1 MPDARTR
8 RLAAIMFADMV
19 GYTALMQS
27 DEDDAR
33 AQRDRHRTI
42 ISAIVAGHNGRV
54 LQYYGDGTLSIF
66 DSAVEAVECAVA
78 VQLAVAGE
86 PLIPLR
92 IGIHSGD
99 IVQDADGVY
108 GDGVNVASRI
118 ENLSAPGGVMISG
131 KVYDEIKNHAS
142 ISAVAIGAVRLRKIE
157 YRLALF
163 AIANEGLVVP
173 SVHDVRERT
182 ERDGSDT
189 FTAATDF
196 TGEDGSPVPPRERGP
211 GELFLQRVRDRAI
224 LQWGMIYTAAALVTV
239 QTARFASEL
248 LNWPSLIHR
257 SLALLGFVGF
267 FVTLIVAWFHGEKG
281 RQRVQR
287 VEVALIAG
295 LLIIAAAGLRLLPTS
310 GSDGTGAATLAPPAV
325 NDDRPSV
332 AVMPWENRSG
342 VAEDDYFADGIHDEI
357 LTRLS
362 KISGL
367 RVISRQSVM
376 QFRDSPMSARQIATQ
391 LGVQYILQAGLMRVR
406 DTVRVN
412 VQLIDGRT
420 EDVAWAESSDRYLTL
435 ENLFAIQAEIAQTIA
450 DTLRATVTPAEK
462 AEMGRFETDDLL
474 AYDYYLQGR
483 GYYLR
488 PGYVRA
494 DFASAQAL
502 FEQAIDRDPD
512 FALARAALSR
522 VHGQMYWEQFDPT
535 PARLRAQREQAE
547 AALRLQPDLPQA
559 HLAIGWWYYVNG
571 DFERALSEY
580 QAARRGLPNDAEIV
594 SMIGYTHRRLGNWPE
609 VFTAF
614 EEAIRLNPRD
624 ATLFYDLGGHSYIV
638 RRQYAE
644 AIRAYDRALSLAPD
658 FYDAA
663 LRKGDA
669 WVHWQGQLDT
679 MRAVIARLP
688 ADLHTPEIDIARADL
703 ALRERDPDRLLR
715 LLEAEPAEVFETQ
728 LVYLPK
734 TLYSGWAHQLS
745 GDAVG
750 ARAAFDSAAVLLE
763 SRSRE
768 RPEDA
773 RILAGLGYAFAG
785 SGRAADAESMARRTV
800 RVAERNAIT
809 VPQATEMAARILAQ
823 AGLTRESVEQ
833 LSRLL
838 SDSSPVSIN
847 TVRLDPLY
855 DPIRDTPEFRALE
868 TEYGAETVPDS
879 DPSN

>member
-19 GYTALMQS
+19 GYTSLMQS
-27 DEDDAR
+27 DEDEAR
-33 AQRDRHRTI
+33 AQRDLHRTI
-42 ISAIVAGHNGRV
+42 ISAAVSGHNGRV

-78 VQLAVAGE
+78 VQLKVARE

-118 ENLSAPGGVMISG
+118 EHLSAPGGVMISG
-131 KVYDEIKNHAS
+131 KVFDEVKNHTS
-142 ISAVAIGAVRLRKIE
+142 ITAVPIGAVQLRKIE
-157 YRLALF
+157 YRLAVF
-163 AIANEGLVVP
+163 AIANDGLAVP
-173 SVHDVRERT
+173 SVQDVRDRT
-182 ERDGSDT
+182 EKDGSDT
-189 FTAATDF
+189 FTAATEV
-196 TGEDGSPVPPRERGP
+196 TGEDGSPVPPRERGT

-239 QTARFASEL
+239 QTARYATEL
-248 LNWPSLIHR
+248 LNWTSLIHR
-257 SLALLGFVGF
+257 GLALVALVGF
-267 FVTLIVAWFHGEKG
+267 FVTLVVAWFHGEKG
-281 RQRVQR
+281 RQRIQR
-287 VEVALIAG
+287 VEVVLIAG
-295 LLIIAAAGLRLLPTS
+295 LLIVAAAGLRLLPTS
-310 GSDGTGAATLAPPAV
+310 GPRGADTTALTAPID
-325 NDDRPSV
+325 NRPSV
-332 AVMPWENRSG
+332 AVMPWANRSG
-342 VAEDDYFADGIHDEI
+342 VAEDAYFADGIHDEV

-376 QFRDSPMSARQIATQ
+376 QFRDSPLSARQIADQ
-391 LGVQYILQAGLMRVR
+391 LGVQYILQAGLLRVR

-420 EDVAWAESSDRYLTL
+420 EDVAWADTHDRYLTL
-435 ENLFAIQAEIAQTIA
+435 ENLLAIQAEIAQTIA
-450 DTLRATVTPAEK
+450 DTLRATVTPAEQ

-474 AYDYYLQGR
+474 AYDFYLQGR
-483 GYYLR
+483 SYYLR

-494 DFASAQAL
+494 DFESAQAL
-502 FEQAIDRDPD
+502 FERAIERDPQ

-535 PARLRAQREQAE
+535 PERLRMQREQAE
-547 AALRLQPDLPQA
+547 EALRLQPDLPQA
-559 HLAIGWWYYVNG
+559 HLAIGWWYYVNA
-571 DFERALSEY
+571 DFQRALQEY
-580 QAARRGLPNDAEIV
+580 LTARRGLPNDAEIV
-594 SMIGYTHRRLGNWPE
+594 SMIGYTYRRLDNWSE
-609 VFTAF
+609 VFAAF
-614 EEAIRLNPRD
+614 EEAIRLSPRD

-658 FYDAA
+658 FHDAA
-663 LRKGDA
+663 LRKADA
-669 WVHWQGQLDT
+669 WLHWQGRLDT

-688 ADLHTPEIDIARADL
+688 QDLHAPEIDIARADL
-703 ALRERDPDRLLR
+703 ALKERDPDRLLR
-715 LLEAEPAEVFETQ
+715 LLDAEPDDVFETQ

-734 TLYSGWAHQLS
+734 SLYAAWAHQLE
-745 GDAVG
+745 GDAAA
-750 ARAAFDSAAVLLE
+750 ARAAFDSAAVFLE
-763 SRSRE
+763 ARVRE
-768 RPEDA
+768 RPDDA
-773 RILAGLGYAFAG
+773 RILASLGYALAG
-785 SGRAADAESMARRTV
+785 SGRIADAERMAMRTI

-823 AGLTRESVEQ
+823 AGLSAESVAQ
-833 LSRLL
+833 LERLL

-847 TVRLDPLY
+847 TVRVDPLY
-855 DPIRDTPEFRALE
+855 DPIRDTPEFKALVAAYRGE
-868 TEYGAETVPDS
+868 LVPDT
-879 DPSN
+879 DPSD